1 MGSTETALTEQLA
14 YYRAIADEYED
25 HAIDVPGG
33 DELLAAIDAF
43 RPVGDV
49 LELACGTGIWTERLL
64 RSAAT
69 VTAVDGAPE
78 MLTRARDRLKASRSV
93 RLVQADLFTWTPDDR
108 YDVVFFGFW
117 ISHVPEARFESF
129 WSLVAN
135 ALRPG
140 GVVFFFDDSF
150 RPESE
155 LIEGQASPVVQR
167 RLNDGTAFNVLKVP
181 WQPSDLEDRLRALE
195 WNVTVTGTSGP
206 FYWGTGGR

>member
-14 YYRAIADEYED
+14 YYRAIAEEYED